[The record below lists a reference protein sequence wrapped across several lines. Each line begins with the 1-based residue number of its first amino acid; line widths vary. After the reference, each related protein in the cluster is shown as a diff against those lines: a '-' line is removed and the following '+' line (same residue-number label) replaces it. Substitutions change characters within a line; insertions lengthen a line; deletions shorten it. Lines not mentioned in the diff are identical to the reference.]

1 VTISFSTSGPGT
13 LAFLP
18 FLGQLQKVQGT
29 FNGGKLTGELPPI
42 DKGGVV
48 WVE

>member
-1 VTISFSTSGPGT
+1 
-13 LAFLP
+13 LP

-29 FNGGKLTGELPPI
+29 FSGGKLACKLPPI
-42 DKGGVV
+42 DKGAVV